1 MVDSEVS
8 VKELEY
14 NYWRSYR
21 QPVCSQ
27 CEHNQFSQL
36 RVKSLLC
43 IKPISATWFI
53 LFANVDVFTDI
64 WWLASAY
71 CGPWMWPL
79 NTTEDAKTKNELDFL
94 ILKLESLK
102 VEICGLILGLT
113 RVNAVST
120 IQPQLVV
127 KIRLLC
133 GLI

>member
-1 MVDSEVS
+1 
-8 VKELEY
+8 
-14 NYWRSYR
+14 
-21 QPVCSQ
+21 
-27 CEHNQFSQL
+27 
-36 RVKSLLC
+36 
-43 IKPISATWFI
+43 
-53 LFANVDVFTDI
+53 
-64 WWLASAY
+64 
-71 CGPWMWPL
+71 MWPL